1 MNLDRDLE
9 KIHHALR
16 VAQRCASAYTP
27 GSIEV
32 KRKTGG
38 DPVTEADLVL
48 DTTLKDVLLEGDDGW
63 LSEETADDS
72 KRLDKRRVWI
82 VDPLDGTREFAEG
95 IPEWCI
101 SIGLVIDG
109 RPVAGGICNPA
120 MNQIFVGSRES
131 GLFLNGTKARVS
143 SKDTLEG
150 ARILVSRSE
159 IRKGLWKC
167 FENAPFE
174 IIPCGSVA
182 YKLALVAGGLTDAII
197 SLAPKNEWDVAGG
210 IALVEAGDGSVFI
223 PDRELLIMNQPR
235 TLIAGLAA
243 CGKPLLDHLKP
254 LFAPHFSNRSGH
266 ASII

>member
-9 KIHHALR
+9 KIHHALQ
-16 VAQRCASAYTP
+16 VAQQCANAFSS
-27 GSIEV
+27 GNIEV

-38 DPVTEADLVL
+38 DPVTEADLAL
-48 DTTLKDVLLEGDDGW
+48 DTALKEALLEADDGW

-72 KRLDKRRVWI
+72 RRLGKRRVWI

-109 RPVAGGICNPA
+109 KPVAGGICNPA

-131 GLFLNGTKARVS
+131 GLYLNGAKARIGD
-143 SKDTLEG
+143 KITLDG

-159 IRKGLWKC
+159 IRKGLWKRL
-167 FENAPFE
+167 ENAPFE

-182 YKLALVAGGLTDAII
+182 YKLALVASGQADAIV
-197 SLAPKNEWDVAGG
+197 SLVPKNEWDVAGG
-210 IALVEAGDGSVFI
+210 IALVQAGGGCVFI
-223 PDRELLIMNQPR
+223 PDQELLILNQPK

-254 LFAPHFSNRSGH
+254 LFVPHFSN
-266 ASII
+266 